1 MCEFDTP
8 SSPTFTMTGPI
19 HTYGATCLLSDDDP
33 DLSTWYSSPTPPRVR
48 PQFFYTSSLPID
60 DPLTSLPPPSGG
72 QGSGNERAPPQPF
85 SAKDHIALEES
96 WKTLRETAQRKVAE
110 KAGGASREGT
120 STRNS
125 VISVPGHEQGGKRQ
139 TGTRDDGSLFGS
151 QQNSPSASAALTW
164 ENRSLHNP
172 RVRPSHRASDADLR
186 PRGSWDKR
194 LRSTPDDEGGFHGM
208 RRRDRSSFSYNPKTI
223 RRKTTSLPGEEDGAL
238 GEDYGSRSAT
248 PFRDVSISG
257 SPFIRAP
264 LPQPQSPFGRSLE
277 SGSWKDGDQE
287 VQGDPSTAPR
297 SSGLRTSIHRDHSP
311 DDSQTEAEENSEDQ
325 NIQEKIPVGVSRLH
339 LVELPALEVLLILNP
354 CRME

>member
-1 MCEFDTP
+1 MCEFDTS

-19 HTYGATCLLSDDDP
+19 HTYGATCLLSDNDP
-33 DLSTWYSSPTPPRVR
+33 DLSTWYSSPTPPRAR

-96 WKTLRETAQRKVAE
+96 WKALRETAQRKVAA
-110 KAGGASREGT
+110 KAGGGSREGT

-125 VISVPGHEQGGKRQ
+125 VISVPGHEHGGRRQ
-139 TGTRDDGSLFGS
+139 TGTRDDVSLLGS
-151 QQNSPSASAALTW
+151 QQNSPSASAALAW
-164 ENRSLHNP
+164 EDRSLRNP

-194 LRSTPDDEGGFHGM
+194 LRSTPDDEGAILGL
-208 RRRDRSSFSYNPKTI
+208 RKRDRASFSYNPKTI
-223 RRKTTSLPGEEDGAL
+223 RRKTTSSPGGEDGAL
-238 GEDYGSRSAT
+238 GEDGGSGSAT
-248 PFRDVSISG
+248 PSRDVSISG
-257 SPFIRAP
+257 SPFARAP

-277 SGSWKDGDQE
+277 SRSLKDGDQE
-287 VQGDPSTAPR
+287 AQGDPAPR

-311 DDSQTEAEENSEDQ
+311 DDSQTEAEEHSEDQ
-325 NIQEKIPVGVSRLH
+325 DVQAKIPVGVSRLH
-339 LVELPALEVLLILNP
+339 LVELPTLKVSY
-354 CRME
+354 